1 MFQRDVDPRQHLRT
15 SRLLARTLAEG
26 GEWHKAAPHFAS
38 AREAF
43 LLLFGEGLEEAETR
57 ALIGEAGPM
66 FAEAAFAA
74 IKRGETGLALEIAS
88 EGRARL
94 LAVALK
100 LQTLDVSPEVRK
112 RVDDCAPRFA
122 ALSRQRKRRKGL
134 PALPPSRSSSRCGRS
149 CSKS

>member
-1 MFQRDVDPRQHLRT
+1 MFQRNVDPRQHLRT

-43 LLLFGEGLEEAETR
+43 LLLFGEGIEEAETR

-112 RVDDCAPRFA
+112 RVDDA
-122 ALSRQRKRRKGL
+122 SRPGSQRSAGSGEGARRCTRGCHRE
-134 PALPPSRSSSRCGRS
+134 AGRS
-149 CSKS
+149 AAGAA